1 MSLKKEILGFIQF
14 SKRERLGAYLVLFI
28 SSLCVVLPTCFKK
41 DPFPETILGVTNLQ
55 IEEGKTVL
63 IKRNMEFTKLK
74 DSFPSKK
81 YTVNR
86 AQPVSTMDVNK
97 ADSADFERL
106 PGIGEKLSSR
116 IVKYRTRLG
125 GFIHLHQLKEV
136 YGIQDSV
143 YDKIQKSLFVEKGYR
158 PVQLDINTV
167 EYSDL
172 RKHPY
177 ADHQFIK
184 IVLAFR
190 KAHGP
195 FSSIAELREVE
206 AIDTIRLQKL
216 VPYLKCSN

>member
-1 MSLKKEILGFIQF
+1 MSLKKEILGFFQF
-14 SKRERLGAYLVLFI
+14 SKRERLGAYIILFI
-28 SSLCVVLPTCFKK
+28 SSLCVVLPTCYKK
-41 DPFPETILGVTNLQ
+41 EPFPETILGVTNLQ
-55 IEEGKTVL
+55 IEEGRKVL
-63 IKRNMEFTKLK
+63 IKRKIEFAKYK
-74 DSFPSKK
+74 DSFPSQK

-86 AQPVSTMDVNK
+86 TQLVSILDVNQ
-97 ADSADFERL
+97 ADSADLERL

-143 YDKIQKSLFVEKGYR
+143 YDKIQKSLIVEKGYE
-158 PVQLDINTV
+158 PAQLDINTV

-172 RKHPY
+172 RRHPY

-195 FSSIAELREVE
+195 FSSLVDLKQVE

-216 VPYLKCSN
+216 IPYLRCSN